1 MSRPRRRLRFEV
13 FLEQPFVFFMCQALK
28 KRPRTS
34 ISDSRTMSFTTTATY
49 NNEPTVMNLRNLTI
63 ARRAGLGFTLISLL
77 VALLGWFALTQM
89 SNIRQSEVAVES
101 NWMPSMRLVNDIR
114 EAMLRIRTISLRMAL
129 DTDPKNVSVYKGQM
143 DARAKVLTDK
153 LSSLDAFIDTPEEKV
168 LYDKFRGTL
177 ADYQRGLARSFALAE
192 SGDLKALNTLLLVD
206 MKTAVDNSGS
216 QLGDLADFYTHQVEL
231 EGVAA
236 QSQYGQSRTVV
247 LVFVL
252 IAALA
257 TVILAL
263 WLTRSI
269 ILPLEEAVTAAEFVA
284 KGDLTHDIRVEGKDE
299 VTRLLHALQQMQ
311 NNLRSTLSL
320 IGSSASQLASAATEL
335 NSVTEDSHR
344 GLHQQNAEI
353 EQAATAVNEMTSAVE
368 EVARNAVSTSQA
380 SSESNTAAQDGQA
393 RVIETVTSIQNL
405 SSNVQHTSVLVQSLA
420 DQSQDIGK
428 VLDVIRSIAE
438 QTNLLALNAAIEA
451 ARAGESGRG
460 FAVVADEVRALA
472 HRTQQSTLEIDKM
485 VSTMRSGS
493 SEALESMLVS
503 RSRATETLEL
513 AQGAGESLTRITS
526 SINQISERNL
536 VIASAAEE
544 QAQVAREVDRNIVNI
559 RDLSLQSSSG
569 ANQISA
575 SSNELS
581 RLAGELNQV
590 VTRFRV

>member
-1 MSRPRRRLRFEV
+1 
-13 FLEQPFVFFMCQALK
+13 
-28 KRPRTS
+28 
-34 ISDSRTMSFTTTATY
+34 
-49 NNEPTVMNLRNLTI
+49 
-63 ARRAGLGFTLISLL
+63 
-77 VALLGWFALTQM
+77 
-89 SNIRQSEVAVES
+89 
-101 NWMPSMRLVNDIR
+101 
-114 EAMLRIRTISLRMAL
+114 
-129 DTDPKNVSVYKGQM
+129 M
-143 DARAKVLTDK
+143 DARSKILNEKLT
-153 LSSLDAFIDTPEEKV
+153 SLDTFIDSPEEKV
-168 LYDKFRGTL
+168 LYDKFRSTL
-177 ADYQRGLARSFALAE
+177 ADYQRGLTQSFVLAE
-192 SGDLKALNTLLLVD
+192 SGDLKALNKLLLVD

-216 QLGDLADFYTHQVEL
+216 QLGDLGDFYSLQVEL
-231 EGVAA
+231 EGAA
-236 QSQYGQSRTVV
+236 AEAQYGQSRNVV
-247 LVFVL
+247 LAFVL

-257 TVILAL
+257 TVVLAL

-269 ILPLEEAVTAAEFVA
+269 IRPLQEAVDAAEYVA
-284 KGDLTHDIRVEGKDE
+284 KGDLTHEIRVEGKDE
-299 VTRLLHALQQMQ
+299 VTRLLSALQQMQ

-320 IGSSASQLASAATEL
+320 IGNSASQLASAATEL

-380 SSESNTAAQDGQA
+380 SSESTTAARDGQS
-393 RVIETVTSIQNL
+393 RVIDTVNSIQTL
-405 SSNVQHTSVLVQSLA
+405 SGNVQHTSELVQNLA
-420 DQSQDIGK
+420 DQSKDIGK

-485 VSTMRSGS
+485 VSTMRTGS
-493 SEALESMLVS
+493 SEALESMSVS
-503 RSRATETLEL
+503 RSRATETLGL
-513 AQGAGESLTRITS
+513 AQGAGESLHRITS
-526 SINQISERNL
+526 SINEISERNL
-536 VIASAAEE
+536 VIASAAEQ

-559 RDLSLQSSSG
+559 RDLSMQSSSG

-581 RLAGELNQV
+581 RLAAELNQV

>member
-1 MSRPRRRLRFEV
+1 
-13 FLEQPFVFFMCQALK
+13 
-28 KRPRTS
+28 
-34 ISDSRTMSFTTTATY
+34 
-49 NNEPTVMNLRNLTI
+49 MNLRNLTI

-77 VALLGWFALTQM
+77 VALLGWFALSQM
-89 SNIRQSEVAVES
+89 STIRQSEVAVES

-129 DTDPKNVSVYKGQM
+129 DTDPKNVSTYKGQM
-143 DARAKVLTDK
+143 DARAKVLADK
-153 LSSLDAFIDTPEEKV
+153 LASLDTFVDTPQEKV
-168 LYDKFRGTL
+168 LYDKFRSTL
-177 ADYQRGLARSFALAE
+177 ADYQRALAQSFVLAE

-206 MKTAVDNSGS
+206 MKTVVDNSGT
-216 QLGDLADFYTHQVEL
+216 QLGDLGDFYSRQVEL
-231 EGVAA
+231 EGAAA
-236 QSQYGQSRTVV
+236 QAQYDHSRDIV

-257 TVILAL
+257 TIVLAL

-269 ILPLEEAVTAAEFVA
+269 IRPLEDAVGAAEYVA

-299 VTRLLHALQQMQ
+299 VTRLLKALQAMQ

-380 SSESNTAAQDGQA
+380 SSESNSAAKDGQA
-393 RVIETVTSIQNL
+393 RVIDTVNSIQTL
-405 SSNVQHTSVLVQSLA
+405 SGNVQHTSELVQNLA

-451 ARAGESGRG
+451 ARAGDAGRG

-472 HRTQQSTLEIDKM
+472 SRTQQSTQEIHDM
-485 VSTMRSGS
+485 IS
-493 SEALESMLVS
+493 SLQRGAQDAVVAMS
-503 RSRATETLEL
+503 RSSDTGKTTGEL
-513 AQGAGESLTRITS
+513 ANEAGTSLDAIGQLIETIDDM
-526 SINQISERNL
+526 NAQ
-536 VIASAAEE
+536 IASASEEQTAVAEE
-544 QAQVAREVDRNIVNI
+544 ISRSMTQIAQAVDEVADDAQGGAQTARSLTALGDRLGGLVK
-559 RDLSLQSSSG
+559 Q
-569 ANQISA
+569 
-575 SSNELS
+575 
-581 RLAGELNQV
+581 
-590 VTRFRV
+590 FRI

>member
-1 MSRPRRRLRFEV
+1 
-13 FLEQPFVFFMCQALK
+13 
-28 KRPRTS
+28 
-34 ISDSRTMSFTTTATY
+34 
-49 NNEPTVMNLRNLTI
+49 MNLRNLTI

-77 VALLGWFALTQM
+77 VALLGWFALAQM
-89 SNIRQSEVAVES
+89 SNIRQSEVAVEN

-114 EAMLRIRTISLRMAL
+114 EAMLRIRTISLRMTL
-129 DTDPKNVSVYKGQM
+129 DSDPNNVSVYKGQM
-143 DARAKVLTDK
+143 DARTKVLNDK
-153 LSSLDAFIDTPEEKV
+153 LTTLDKFIDTPEEKA
-168 LYDKFRGTL
+168 LYDKFRVTL
-177 ADYQRGLARSFALAE
+177 ADYQHGLARSFVLADN
-192 SGDLKALNTLLLVD
+192 GDLKSLNTLLMVD

-216 QLGDLADFYTHQVEL
+216 QLGDLGDFYSHQVER
-231 EGVAA
+231 EGLAA
-236 QSQYGQSRTVV
+236 EAQYERSHTVV

-269 ILPLEEAVTAAEFVA
+269 IVPLGEAVAAAEFVA
-284 KGDLTHDIRVEGKDE
+284 KGDLTQDIRVQGKDE
-299 VTRLLHALQQMQ
+299 VTRLLLALQQMQ
-311 NNLRSTLSL
+311 TNLRSTLSL

-380 SSESNTAAQDGQA
+380 SGESNDAARDGQA
-393 RVIETVTSIQNL
+393 RVIETVSSIQNL
-405 SSNVQHTSVLVQSLA
+405 SSNVQHTSVLVQNLA
-420 DQSQDIGK
+420 EQSQDIGK
-428 VLDVIRSIAE
+428 VLDVIRSVAD

-472 HRTQQSTLEIDKM
+472 HRTQQSTLEIDRM

-503 RSRATETLEL
+503 RTRASETLEL
-513 AQGAGESLTRITS
+513 AQGAGESLNRITS

-559 RDLSLQSSSG
+559 RDLSLQSSAG

-590 VTRFRV
+590 VNRFRV

>member
-1 MSRPRRRLRFEV
+1 MS
-13 FLEQPFVFFMCQALK
+13 
-28 KRPRTS
+28 
-34 ISDSRTMSFTTTATY
+34 
-49 NNEPTVMNLRNLTI
+49 LRNLTI

-77 VALLGWFALTQM
+77 VALLGWFALSQM
-89 SNIRQSEVAVES
+89 STIRQSEVAVES

-129 DTDPKNVSVYKGQM
+129 DPDPKNVSVYKGQM
-143 DARAKVLTDK
+143 DARSKILDDK
-153 LSSLDAFIDTPEEKV
+153 LASLDTFMDTPEEKA
-168 LYDKFRGTL
+168 LYGKFRATL
-177 ADYQRGLARSFALAE
+177 VDYQRGLSQSFVLAE
-192 SGDLKALNTLLLVD
+192 SGDLKALNKLLLVD
-206 MKTAVDNSGS
+206 MKTAVDNSGA
-216 QLGDLADFYTHQVEL
+216 QLGDLSDFYSHQVEL
-231 EGVAA
+231 EGAA
-236 QSQYGQSRTVV
+236 AETQYGNSRNVV

-257 TVILAL
+257 TVVLAV

-269 ILPLEEAVTAAEFVA
+269 VRPLQEAVNAAEYVA
-284 KGDLTHDIRVEGKDE
+284 KGDLTHDIRVEGNDE
-299 VTRLLHALQQMQ
+299 VTRLQSALQQMQ
-311 NNLRSTLSL
+311 ANLRSTLSL
-320 IGSSASQLASAATEL
+320 IGNSASQLASAATGL

-380 SSESNTAAQDGQA
+380 SSESNTAARDGQS
-393 RVIETVTSIQNL
+393 RVIDTVNSIQTL
-405 SSNVQHTSVLVQSLA
+405 SGNVQHTSELVQNLA

-485 VSTMRSGS
+485 VTTMRSGS
-493 SEALESMLVS
+493 TEALESMSIS
-503 RSRATETLEL
+503 RTRATETLGL
-513 AQGAGESLTRITS
+513 AQGAGESLNRITT
-526 SINQISERNL
+526 SINEISERNL

-559 RDLSLQSSSG
+559 RDLSMQSSSG

-581 RLAGELNQV
+581 RLAAELNQV